1 MNSRL
6 VPMKRRRLDLLLVDK
21 GLAPSRERAR
31 SLIMAGR
38 VFVDGLRIE
47 KPGKEFAFDANVHVK
62 GNLPYVSRG
71 GLKLEAALDGFGI
84 DPAGLSI
91 LDAGASTGGFTDVL
105 LQRGAEKIIAVDVG
119 YGQFAWRL
127 RQDPRVTLME
137 RTNIRHLDLGKL
149 PFVLDGAVADLSF
162 ISLRLVLGK
171 FGDVLPRGGWALPLV
186 KPQFEVGR
194 ESVGKH
200 GVVRDETKIR
210 QALNSLKEFASMCGF
225 LVLGELECPIRGPR
239 GNREFFLSL
248 QRK

>member
-1 MNSRL
+1 MNAHL
-6 VPMKRRRLDLLLVDK
+6 LPMKRHRLDSLLVDK
-21 GLAPSRERAR
+21 GLAPSREKARA
-31 SLIMAGR
+31 LIMAGR

-47 KPGKEFAFDANVHVK
+47 KPGKEFASEATVRVK

-71 GLKLEAALDGFGI
+71 GFKLEAALDGFGI
-84 DPAGLSI
+84 DPSGLSI
-91 LDAGASTGGFTDVL
+91 LDAGASTGGFTDLL
-105 LQRGAEKIIAVDVG
+105 LQRGAAKIIAIDVG

-127 RQDPRVTLME
+127 RQDPRVTVME
-137 RTNIRHLDLGKL
+137 RTNIRHLDPEQL
-149 PFVLDGAVADLSF
+149 PFALDGVVADLSF

-171 FGDVLPRGGWALPLV
+171 FRDVLPRGGWALPLV

-210 QALNSLKEFASMCGF
+210 QALNSLKECASNSGF

-248 QRK
+248 RKK